1 MNTILIPTD
10 FTVGSLE
17 LMNILAR
24 NTENKLNFILFHA
37 FDMPGSLVEAM
48 SRAGINS
55 HNKLITENLRL
66 ACKRIKA
73 NNSNIAN
80 ISFRNMYGTTIAAFK
95 NYAEANAIDMIALPP
110 DFRFVHITRDSVDPT
125 RMFKKSGLPL
135 LTDPDLIRESSGP
148 HAGIDMNPGVAL

>member
-17 LMNILAR
+17 IMNTLAR
-24 NTENKLNFILFHA
+24 GTDNKLNFILFHA

-73 NNSNIAN
+73 NNNNIAN

-110 DFRFVHITRDSVDPT
+110 DFRFVHITRESVDPT

-135 LTDPDLIRESSGP
+135 LSSPYPIRETTDTN
-148 HAGIDMNPGVAL
+148 ADVNMNPGLAV

>member
-17 LMNILAR
+17 IMNTLAR
-24 NTENKLNFILFHA
+24 STENKLNIILFHA

-66 ACKRIKA
+66 ACKRIRA
-73 NNSNIAN
+73 NNSNITN

-95 NYAEANAIDMIALPP
+95 NYAEANAIDTILLPP
-110 DFRFVHITRDSVDPT
+110 AYRFVYVTRESVDPT

-135 LTDPDLIRESSGP
+135 ITDPAQI
-148 HAGIDMNPGVAL
+148 AGITGTETAAKT

>member
-17 LMNILAR
+17 IMNTLAR
-24 NTENKLNFILFHA
+24 NTDNKLNIVLF
-37 FDMPGSLVEAM
+37 LVEAM

-55 HNKLITENLRL
+55 HNKLISENLRL
-66 ACKRIKA
+66 ACKRIRA
-73 NNSNIAN
+73 NNSNITN

-95 NYAEANAIDMIALPP
+95 NYAEANAINMILLPP
-110 DFRFVHITRDSVDPT
+110 TYRFVYITRESVDPT

-135 LTDPDLIRESSGP
+135 ITDPGQI
-148 HAGIDMNPGVAL
+148 AGIATPDTAAKS